1 MSFDRTKEV
10 VFFLKSSIMSQS
22 DIYNKIR
29 WILVANFRVNEPN
42 NHYTANFYN
51 DLGLDSKDLD
61 LFLFYV
67 ENKFHVQFPENVTNE
82 VKNLKQVVS
91 LVHKQM
97 FSQKSSANQLKVA

>member
-1 MSFDRTKEV
+1 
-10 VFFLKSSIMSQS
+10 MSQT

-29 WILVANFRVNEPN
+29 WILMANFRVNEPN

-67 ENKFHVQFPENVTNE
+67 ENKFHVEFPENVTSE
-82 VKNLKQVVS
+82 VKSLKQVVS
-91 LVHKQM
+91 LVYKQM
-97 FSQKSSANQLKVA
+97 FAQESANKQLKVA